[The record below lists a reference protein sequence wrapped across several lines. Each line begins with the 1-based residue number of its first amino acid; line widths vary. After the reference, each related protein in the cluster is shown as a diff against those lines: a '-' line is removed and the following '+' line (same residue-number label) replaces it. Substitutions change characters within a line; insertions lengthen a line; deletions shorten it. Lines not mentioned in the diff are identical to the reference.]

1 MSSQIAIK
9 KVESV
14 EITSLVDNA
23 VDFMSTIAK
32 KEVKHVREWVNDRM
46 DKEWVKK
53 HFQLP
58 FAEKG
63 FSVLIRVLCD
73 GKFHTVL
80 FDTGISP
87 EGVVTNAKRMGLNLR
102 EIEGIILSHGHYD
115 HFGGLLKVLKAVKK
129 ENLPIIVHEHM
140 FRTRGVVNSDGTIR
154 KYPEFPSENKVAPA
168 KYVKTKQS
176 CLLADESILVTGE
189 IPRNTDFERGLPRQR
204 FFSNGEWQ
212 PDPWVWDERAIVI
225 NVKRKG
231 LVVLSGCAHAGIIN
245 TIRYAQQIT
254 GVTEVYATMGGFHLA
269 GRDYEPRISQTVE
282 MLRKFNPK
290 IVVPM
295 HCTGW
300 RGKYAI
306 FEAMPQAFVWNSVG
320 NLYCF

>member
-1 MSSQIAIK
+1 MISQIALK
-9 KVESV
+9 EVEGV
-14 EITSLVDNA
+14 EITSLADNA
-23 VDFMSTIAK
+23 VDFLSTIVK
-32 KEVKHVREWVNDRM
+32 KEARSVREWVKERRDE
-46 DKEWVKK
+46 EWVKK

-58 FAEKG
+58 FAEHG

-73 GKFHTVL
+73 GNPHVVL

-87 EGVVTNAKRMGLNLR
+87 DGVVTNAKRMGLNLG
-102 EIEGIILSHGHYD
+102 EIECIILSHGHYD

-129 ENLPIIVHEHM
+129 EKLPIIVHEDM

-154 KYPEFPSENKVAPA
+154 KYPEIPPENQVAPA
-168 KYVKTKQS
+168 KYVETKQS
-176 CLLADESILVTGE
+176 YLLADEGILVTGE
-189 IPRNTDFERGLPRQR
+189 IPRNTDFEKGLPRQR
-204 FFSNGEWQ
+204 VFSNGKWQ

-225 NVKRKG
+225 NIKRKG
-231 LVVLSGCAHAGIIN
+231 LVVISGCAHAGIIN
-245 TIRYAQQIT
+245 TIRHAQQMT
-254 GVTEVYATMGGFHLA
+254 GVAEVYAVIGGFHLA
-269 GRDYEPRISQTVE
+269 GRDCEPRISQTVE

>member
-1 MSSQIAIK
+1 MNSQIAIRE
-9 KVESV
+9 VGSV
-14 EITSLVDNA
+14 EITCLVDNA

-32 KEVKHVREWVNDRM
+32 KEAKHVREWVNDRM

-73 GKFHTVL
+73 GKFHAVL

-115 HFGGLLKVLKAVKK
+115 HFGGLQKVLKAVKK
-129 ENLPIIVHEHM
+129 ENLPIIVHEDM
-140 FRTRGVVNSDGTIR
+140 FRTRGVLDSDGTIR
-154 KYPEFPSENKVAPA
+154 KHPEIPSEKQVAPA
-168 KYVKTKQS
+168 KYVKTKLPY
-176 CLLADESILVTGE
+176 LLADDSIFVTGE
-189 IPRNTDFERGLPRQR
+189 IPRNTDFEKGLPRQR
-204 FFSNGEWQ
+204 FFSNGKWQ
-212 PDPWVWDERAIVI
+212 PDPWVWDEKAIVI
-225 NVKRKG
+225 NVKHKG
-231 LVVLSGCAHAGIIN
+231 LVVITGCAHAGIIN
-245 TIRYAQQIT
+245 TIRHAQQTT
-254 GVTEVYATMGGFHLA
+254 GVAEVYVAMGGFHLA
-269 GRDYEPRISQTVE
+269 GKDCEPRISKTVE
-282 MLRKFNPK
+282 MLRKLNPK